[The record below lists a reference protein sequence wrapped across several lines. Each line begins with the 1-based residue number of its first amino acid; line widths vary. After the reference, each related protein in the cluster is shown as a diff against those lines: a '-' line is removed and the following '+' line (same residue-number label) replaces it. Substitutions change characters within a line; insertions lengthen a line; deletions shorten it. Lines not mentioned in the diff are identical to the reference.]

1 MLESSIPLFILE
13 PEGRSF
19 YMLICHDWKLVFLH
33 VPKCAGTSIR
43 RLLEQEA
50 PLGSTISFFDF
61 EYNHILK
68 RHVDMAHLPLMDLR
82 HYAEWKLL
90 NDYHTVAV
98 IRHPYSRLVSACRE
112 YYRQKSRET
121 EVQMRNHPP
130 TSEQLLDYLRALP
143 AALDAHDLRYVH
155 AFPAVWFTH
164 YGSEPMV
171 DTLLDCHS
179 LPRDLEEF
187 RAAEVLPQQVMDKL
201 LSSAIE
207 KPQTSAPALTQLETD
222 SNLQAMANLLY
233 QEDFNTFGFSRN
245 NANFNDSVL
254 QQIVEQ
260 SLCTTASH
268 CISCLGLAP
277 KVRWY
282 WGRDSNRIP
291 PQMERIR
298 HGNRR
303 QVNPQE

>member
-1 MLESSIPLFILE
+1 M
-13 PEGRSF
+13 
-19 YMLICHDWKLVFLH
+19 
-33 VPKCAGTSIR
+33 R
-43 RLLEQEA
+43 RLLETEA
-50 PLGSTISFFDF
+50 ALGSTISFFDF
-61 EYNHILK
+61 EYNHTLK

-90 NDYHTVAV
+90 EDYHTVAV

-121 EVQMRNHPP
+121 EIQMRNHPP
-130 TSEQLLDYLRALP
+130 TAEQLLDYLRALP

-171 DTLLDCHS
+171 DTLLDCHR
-179 LPRDLEEF
+179 LLRDLEEF
-187 RAAEVLPQQVMDKL
+187 RASGVLPQEVMDKL
-201 LSSAIE
+201 LSSAINP
-207 KPQTSAPALTQLETD
+207 PQPAAPALSQLETD

-233 QEDFNTFGFSRN
+233 QEDFNTFGFSRK
-245 NANFNDSVL
+245 NAHFNDTAL
-254 QQIVEQ
+254 MQIIDQ
-260 SLCTTASH
+260 SICTTASH

-291 PQMERIR
+291 PQMARVRQGNTRI
-298 HGNRR
+298 
-303 QVNPQE
+303 VSPQI